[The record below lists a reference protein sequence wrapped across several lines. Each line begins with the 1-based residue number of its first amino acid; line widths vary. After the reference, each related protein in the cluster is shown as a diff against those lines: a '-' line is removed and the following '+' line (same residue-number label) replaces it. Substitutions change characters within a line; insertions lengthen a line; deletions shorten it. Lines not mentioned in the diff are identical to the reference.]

1 MDIAKLND
9 LETEIRDYKTT
20 GRSSKFPMPIR
31 LAEQLIDAARRGC
44 VGQSFRNTIDGVR
57 S

>member
-31 LAEQLIDAARRGC
+31 VAEQLIEAARRGC
-44 VGQSFRNTIDGVR
+44 IGQSFRNTIDGVR